1 METKMENNIDIQVDE
16 TLEKCI
22 LSTPRKSF
30 FLFAGAGSGKTYSL
44 VLLLKKIRDNIGK
57 DLLLKGKNVAVIT
70 FTNAATDE
78 IINRLDY
85 SSVFHISTIHS
96 FVWDVI
102 KYYQTDIKRLYCQY
116 IIEDIDA
123 LSKKLDATKNKTTKT
138 YLSNIEKLVYQ
149 KERLAKAQT
158 LEKFVYNPNGSNPEY
173 NALKHAEVIKISAHM
188 IIESQMLQR
197 IIAQRYPILLIDESQ
212 DTKKELVDAFFEIQ
226 RNFAD
231 VFTLGLIGDQKQRIY
246 ADGKENIEGIIPI
259 GWEKPIKR
267 MNYRCA
273 KRIIQLANNIGK
285 DIDLHAEQC
294 PREDASDGLVRLF
307 VVQQSDGLNKDEV
320 EQNVMRIMSEQT
332 KDKKWSGK
340 DSEVKILTLEHMM
353 AARRL
358 GFDGFFAAF
367 YKVPKYQMTF
377 LQGSVSEIEFFTK
390 EVLPLAESIKGDG
403 RIALEILKQYS
414 PLLSRQ
420 KNDRPYE
427 HYLQCREVA
436 IRVAGLVDENCT
448 IRVVVDE
455 IIKSKLLIVPDV
467 VRQAHRLKPSEIE
480 DDSVEEEL
488 RAWVEVMDLP
498 INMVRCYD
506 DYVNQ
511 RSHFDTH
518 QGVKGLEFERVMVI
532 IDDSEA
538 KGFLFSYDKLFGVK
552 DLSDT
557 DLKNKKDGKET
568 SIERT
573 QRLFYVTCTRA
584 KNSLAVVMYTNNPD
598 RVKTEVISKGWFEDN
613 EIIVM

>member
-1 METKMENNIDIQVDE
+1 MI
-16 TLEKCI
+16 
-22 LSTPRKSF
+22 
-30 FLFAGAGSGKTYSL
+30 
-44 VLLLKKIRDNIGK
+44 LLLKKICDSIGK
-57 DLLLKGKNVAVIT
+57 DLLLQGKNVAVIT

-78 IINRLDY
+78 IINRLNY

-116 IIEDIDA
+116 IIEEMEA
-123 LSKKLDATKNKTTKT
+123 LDKKLDETKNKTTKT
-138 YLSNIEKLVYQ
+138 YLSNIEKLNYQ

-158 LEKFVYNPNGSNPEY
+158 IEKFVYNPNGSNPEY
-173 NALKHAEVIKISAHM
+173 NALKHAEVIKISAQM

-226 RNFAD
+226 RNFANI
-231 VFTLGLIGDQKQRIY
+231 FTLGLLGDQKQRIY
-246 ADGKENIEGIIPI
+246 ADGKENIEGIIPA

-273 KRIIQLANNIGK
+273 IRIIQLANNIGK
-285 DIDLHAEQC
+285 EIDFHAEQR
-294 PREDASDGLVRLF
+294 PREDANDGFVRLF
-307 VVQQSDGLNKDEV
+307 IVQQRNDLNKDEV
-320 EQNVMRIMSEQT
+320 EQNVMKIMSKQT
-332 KDKKWSGK
+332 KDEKWTGI
-340 DSEVKILTLEHMM
+340 DTDVKVLTLEHMM

-358 GFDGFFAAF
+358 GFAEFFASF
-367 YKVPKYQMTF
+367 YKVSKYQMTF

-390 EVLPLAESIKGDG
+390 EVLPIAESMKEDG
-403 RIALEILKQYS
+403 RLALEILKKYS

-420 KNDRPYE
+420 NTEKPYE
-427 HYLQCREVA
+427 LYLKCREEAMKVA
-436 IRVAGLVDENCT
+436 SIANGNNT
-448 IRVVVDE
+448 IRIVIDE
-455 IIKSKLLIVPDV
+455 IIKSQLLTVPDV
-467 VRQAHRLKPSEIE
+467 VRQAYLLKPSNIE
-480 DDSVEEEL
+480 DTVEEEL

-498 INMVRCYD
+498 IDMVRKFN

-511 RSHFDTH
+511 RSRFDTH
-518 QGVKGLEFERVMVI
+518 QGVKDLEFNRVMVI

-552 DLSDT
+552 ELSDT
-557 DLKNKKDGKET
+557 DLKNKDNGKET

-584 KNSLAVVMYTNNPD
+584 KNSLAVVMYTNNPE
-598 RVKTEVISKGWFEDN
+598 RVKTEAIRKGWFEEN

>member
-1 METKMENNIDIQVDE
+1 MENNIDFKVDE

-44 VLLLKKIRDNIGK
+44 VLLLKKIHNSIGK
-57 DLLLKGKNVAVIT
+57 DLLLQGKNVAVIT

-85 SSVFHISTIHS
+85 SPIFHISTIHS

-102 KYYQTDIKRLYCQY
+102 KYYQADIKRLYCFY
-116 IIEDIDA
+116 IEEDLKA
-123 LSKKLDATKNKTTKT
+123 LEKKLEETEKKTTKT
-138 YLSNIEKLVYQ
+138 YLSNVEKFEYQ
-149 KERLAKAQT
+149 KERLAKAQII
-158 LEKFVYNPNGSNPEY
+158 EKFVYNPNGSNPEY
-173 NALKHAEVIKISAHM
+173 NTLKHAEVIKISAQM
-188 IIESQMLQR
+188 ILENKMLQR

-212 DTKKELVDAFFEIQ
+212 DTKKELIDTFFEIQ

-231 VFTLGLIGDQKQRIY
+231 IFTLGLLGDQKQRIY
-246 ADGKENIEGIIPI
+246 ADGKENIEDFIPI
-259 GWEKPIKR
+259 GWEKPVKM

-285 DIDLHAEQC
+285 DIDIHAEQR
-294 PREDASDGLVRLF
+294 PREDANDGLIRLF
-307 VVQQSDGLNKDEV
+307 VIQQREGLNKDEI
-320 EQNVMRIMSEQT
+320 EQNVMRIMSKQT
-332 KDKKWSGK
+332 QDAKWTTIGT
-340 DSEVKILTLEHMM
+340 EVKVLTLEHMM

-358 GFDGFFAAF
+358 GFSRFFAPL
-367 YKVPKYQMTF
+367 YKVSKYQMTF

-390 EVLPLAESIKGDG
+390 EVLPIAESIKEDG
-403 RIALEILKQYS
+403 RVALEILKKYS
-414 PLLSRQ
+414 PLLSGQ
-420 KNDRPYE
+420 NTEKPYE
-427 HYLQCREVA
+427 LYLKCREEAIKVA
-436 IRVAGLVDENCT
+436 NLVNENGT

-455 IIKSKLLIVPDV
+455 IIKSQLLTVPDV
-467 VRQAHRLKPSEIE
+467 VRQAYMLNPSDIE
-480 DDSVEEEL
+480 DTVEEEL

-498 INMVRCYD
+498 INMVRSYD
-506 DYVNQ
+506 DYVNH
-511 RSHFDTH
+511 RSQFDTH
-518 QGVKGLEFERVMVI
+518 QGVKGLEFDRVMVI
-532 IDDSEA
+532 IDDSEI

-552 DLSDT
+552 DLSNV
-557 DLKNKKDGKET
+557 DLKNKENGKET

-584 KNSLAVVMYTNNPD
+584 KNSLAVVMYTNNPE
-598 RVKTEVISKGWFEDN
+598 RVKTETIKKGWFEEN

>member
-1 METKMENNIDIQVDE
+1 MENNIDFQVDE

-44 VLLLKKIRDNIGK
+44 VLLLKKIHNSIGK
-57 DLLLKGKNVAVIT
+57 DLLLQGKNVAVIT

-85 SSVFHISTIHS
+85 SPIFHISTIHS

-102 KYYQTDIKRLYCQY
+102 KYYQADIKRLYCFY
-116 IIEDIDA
+116 IEEDLKA
-123 LSKKLDATKNKTTKT
+123 LEKKLEETEKKTTKT
-138 YLSNIEKLVYQ
+138 YLSNVEKFEYQ

-158 LEKFVYNPNGSNPEY
+158 IEKFVYNPNGSNPEY
-173 NALKHAEVIKISAHM
+173 NALKHAEVIKISAQM
-188 IIESQMLQR
+188 ILENKMLQR

-212 DTKKELVDAFFEIQ
+212 DTKKELIDTFFEIQ

-231 VFTLGLIGDQKQRIY
+231 IFTLGLLGDQKQRIY
-246 ADGKENIEGIIPI
+246 ADGKENIEDSIPI
-259 GWEKPIKR
+259 GWEKPVKR

-285 DIDLHAEQC
+285 DIDIHAEQR
-294 PREDASDGLVRLF
+294 PREDANDGLIRLF
-307 VVQQSDGLNKDEV
+307 VIQQREGLNKDEI

-332 KDKKWSGK
+332 QDAKWTTIGT
-340 DSEVKILTLEHMM
+340 EVKVLTLEHMM

-358 GFDGFFAAF
+358 GFSRFFAPL
-367 YKVPKYQMTF
+367 YKVSKYQMTF

-390 EVLPLAESIKGDG
+390 EVLPIAESIKEDG
-403 RIALEILKQYS
+403 RVALEILKKYS
-414 PLLSRQ
+414 PLLSGQ
-420 KNDRPYE
+420 NTEKPYE
-427 HYLQCREVA
+427 LYLKCREEAIKVA
-436 IRVAGLVDENCT
+436 NLVNENGT

-455 IIKSKLLIVPDV
+455 IIKSQLLTVPDV
-467 VRQAHRLKPSEIE
+467 VRQAYMLSPSDIE
-480 DDSVEEEL
+480 DTVEEEL

-498 INMVRCYD
+498 INMVRSYD
-506 DYVNQ
+506 DYVNH
-511 RSHFDTH
+511 RSQFDTH
-518 QGVKGLEFERVMVI
+518 QGVKGLEFDRVMVI
-532 IDDSEA
+532 IDDSEI

-552 DLSDT
+552 DLSNV
-557 DLKNKKDGKET
+557 DLKNKENGKET

-584 KNSLAVVMYTNNPD
+584 KNSLAVVMYTNNPE
-598 RVKTEVISKGWFEDN
+598 RVKTETIRKGWFEEN

>member
-1 METKMENNIDIQVDE
+1 MENNIDFQVDE

-44 VLLLKKIRDNIGK
+44 VLLLKKIHNSIGK
-57 DLLLKGKNVAVIT
+57 DLLLQGKNVAVIT

-85 SSVFHISTIHS
+85 SPIFHISTIHS

-102 KYYQTDIKRLYCQY
+102 KYYQADIKRLYCFY
-116 IIEDIDA
+116 IEEDLKA
-123 LSKKLDATKNKTTKT
+123 LEKKLEETENKTTKT
-138 YLSNIEKLVYQ
+138 YLSNVEKFEYQ
-149 KERLAKAQT
+149 KERLAKAQII
-158 LEKFVYNPNGSNPEY
+158 EKFVYNPNGSNPEY
-173 NALKHAEVIKISAHM
+173 NALKHAEVIKISAQM
-188 IIESQMLQR
+188 ILENKMLQR

-212 DTKKELVDAFFEIQ
+212 DTKKELIDTFFEIQ

-231 VFTLGLIGDQKQRIY
+231 IFTLGLLGDQKQRIY
-246 ADGKENIEGIIPI
+246 ADGKENIEDSIPV
-259 GWEKPIKR
+259 GWEKPVKR

-285 DIDLHAEQC
+285 DIDIHAEQR
-294 PREDASDGLVRLF
+294 PREDANDGLIRLF
-307 VVQQSDGLNKDEV
+307 VIQQREGLNKDEI

-332 KDKKWSGK
+332 QDAKWTTIGT
-340 DSEVKILTLEHMM
+340 EVKVLTLEHMM

-358 GFDGFFAAF
+358 GFSRIFAPL
-367 YKVPKYQMTF
+367 YKVSKYQMTF

-390 EVLPLAESIKGDG
+390 EVLPIAESIKEDG
-403 RIALEILKQYS
+403 RVALEILKKYS
-414 PLLSRQ
+414 PLLSGQ
-420 KNDRPYE
+420 NTEKPYE
-427 HYLQCREVA
+427 LYLKCREEAIKVA
-436 IRVAGLVDENCT
+436 NLVNENGT

-455 IIKSKLLIVPDV
+455 IIKSQLLTVPDV
-467 VRQAHRLKPSEIE
+467 VRQAYMLSPSDIE
-480 DDSVEEEL
+480 DTVEEEL

-498 INMVRCYD
+498 INMVRSYD
-506 DYVNQ
+506 DYVNH
-511 RSHFDTH
+511 RSQFDTH
-518 QGVKGLEFERVMVI
+518 QGVKGLEFDRVMVI
-532 IDDSEA
+532 IDDSEI

-552 DLSDT
+552 DLSNV
-557 DLKNKKDGKET
+557 DLKNKENGKET

-584 KNSLAVVMYTNNPD
+584 KNSLAVVMYTNNPE
-598 RVKTEVISKGWFEDN
+598 RVKTETIRKGWFEEN

>member
-1 METKMENNIDIQVDE
+1 MENNIDFQVDE

-44 VLLLKKIRDNIGK
+44 VLLLKKIRDSIGR
-57 DLLLKGKNVAVIT
+57 DLLLQGKRVTVIT

-85 SSVFHISTIHS
+85 SPVFHISTIHS

-102 KYYQTDIKRLYCQY
+102 KYYQTDIKKLYCQY
-116 IIEDIDA
+116 IIEDIEA
-123 LSKKLDATKNKTTKT
+123 LSKKLEATKNKTTKT
-138 YLSNIEKLVYQ
+138 YLSNEEKLNYQ
-149 KERLAKAQT
+149 KDRLAEAQT

-188 IIESQMLQR
+188 IIENRMLQR

-231 VFTLGLIGDQKQRIY
+231 IFTLGLFGDQKQRIY

-273 KRIIQLANNIGK
+273 KRIIQLANNVGK

-294 PREDASDGLVRLF
+294 PRKDANEGFVRLF
-307 VVQQSDGLNKDEV
+307 VVQQRDDLNKDEV
-320 EQNVMRIMSEQT
+320 EQNVMKIMSEQT
-332 KDKKWSGK
+332 KDEKWG
-340 DSEVKILTLEHMM
+340 DIDGQVKILTLAHMM

-358 GFDGFFAAF
+358 GFDVFFAAF
-367 YKVPKYQMTF
+367 NKVSKYQMTF
-377 LQGSVSEIEFFTK
+377 LQGTVSEIEFFTK
-390 EVLPLAESIKGDG
+390 EVLPIAESMKVDG
-403 RIALEILKQYS
+403 RVALEILKQYS

-420 KNDRPYE
+420 KTDRPYDL
-427 HYLQCREVA
+427 YLQCREEA
-436 IRVAGLVDENCT
+436 IRVTNFVEKNCT

-455 IIKSKLLIVPDV
+455 IIKSQLLTVPDI
-467 VRQAHRLKPSEIE
+467 VRRAYMLKPSDIE
-480 DDSVEEEL
+480 DDSVEEDL

-498 INMVRCYD
+498 IGMIRSYD

-518 QGVKGLEFERVMVI
+518 QGVKGLEFERVMVV

-552 DLSDT
+552 DLSET
-557 DLKNKKDGKET
+557 DLKNKENGKET

-584 KNSLAVVMYTNNPD
+584 KNSLAVVM
-598 RVKTEVISKGWFEDN
+598 
-613 EIIVM
+613 

>member
-1 METKMENNIDIQVDE
+1 MENNIDFQVDE

-44 VLLLKKIRDNIGK
+44 VLLLKKIHNSIGK
-57 DLLLKGKNVAVIT
+57 DLLLQGKNVAVIT

-85 SSVFHISTIHS
+85 SPIFHISTIHS

-102 KYYQTDIKRLYCQY
+102 KYYQADIKRLYCFY
-116 IIEDIDA
+116 IEEDLKA
-123 LSKKLDATKNKTTKT
+123 LEKKLEETENKTTKT
-138 YLSNIEKLVYQ
+138 YLSNVEKFEYQ
-149 KERLAKAQT
+149 KERLAKAQII
-158 LEKFVYNPNGSNPEY
+158 EKFVYNPNGSNPEY
-173 NALKHAEVIKISAHM
+173 NALKHAEVIKISAQM
-188 IIESQMLQR
+188 ILENKMLQR

-212 DTKKELVDAFFEIQ
+212 DTKKELIDTFFEIQ
-226 RNFAD
+226 RNFVD
-231 VFTLGLIGDQKQRIY
+231 IFTLGLLGDQKQRIY
-246 ADGKENIEGIIPI
+246 ADGKENIEDSIPI
-259 GWEKPIKR
+259 GWEKPVKR

-285 DIDLHAEQC
+285 DIDIHAEQR
-294 PREDASDGLVRLF
+294 PREDANDGLIRLF
-307 VVQQSDGLNKDEV
+307 VIQQREGLNKDEI

-332 KDKKWSGK
+332 QDAKWTTIGT
-340 DSEVKILTLEHMM
+340 EVKVLTLEHMM

-358 GFDGFFAAF
+358 GFSRFFAPL
-367 YKVPKYQMTF
+367 YKVSKYQMTF

-390 EVLPLAESIKGDG
+390 EVLPIAESIKEDG
-403 RIALEILKQYS
+403 RVALEILKKYS
-414 PLLSRQ
+414 LLLSGQ
-420 KNDRPYE
+420 NTEKPYE
-427 HYLQCREVA
+427 LYLKCREEAIKVA
-436 IRVAGLVDENCT
+436 NLVNENGT

-455 IIKSKLLIVPDV
+455 IIKSQLLTVPDV
-467 VRQAHRLKPSEIE
+467 VRQAYMLSPSDIE
-480 DDSVEEEL
+480 DTVEEEL

-498 INMVRCYD
+498 INMVRSYD
-506 DYVNQ
+506 DYVNH
-511 RSHFDTH
+511 RSQFDTH
-518 QGVKGLEFERVMVI
+518 QGVKGLEFDRVMVI
-532 IDDSEA
+532 IDDSEI

-552 DLSDT
+552 DLSNV
-557 DLKNKKDGKET
+557 DLKNKENGKET

-584 KNSLAVVMYTNNPD
+584 KNSLAVVMYTNNPE
-598 RVKTEVISKGWFEDN
+598 RVKTETIRKGWFEEN